1 MTSSISRNY
10 ARAIFELASAA
21 GTRDA
26 VELDLQAAR
35 EALHDNREVRIFL
48 GSRLAGRTA
57 KKALIDAGFSG
68 RVDPQALT
76 LLHLLV
82 DRGRTGLVAEIVEEY
97 QRLCRLAR
105 GVRKVTLSSAFP
117 LEEAETEQVRRALE
131 KAYAARVELDAQVVP
146 ELIGG
151 VSAVSEG
158 QEIELTIESALRSLR
173 AGMAQQR

>member
-1 MTSSISRNY
+1 MTSHIGRNY

-35 EALHDNREVRIFL
+35 EALHDNREVRAFL
-48 GSRLAGRTA
+48 GSRLAGRAT
-57 KKALIDAGFSG
+57 KKSLVDAGFAG
-68 RVDPQALT
+68 LIDPQSLT

-82 DRGRTGLVAEIVEEY
+82 DRGRTGFIGEIAEEF

-105 GVRKVTLSSAFP
+105 GVRKVKLSSAFP
-117 LEEAETEQVRRALE
+117 LDDAETDRIVRSLE
-131 KAYAARVELDAQVVP
+131 KQYAAHVVLETEIRP

-151 VSAVSEG
+151 VVVESEG
-158 QEIELTIESALRSLR
+158 EEIELTIESQLHSLET
-173 AGMAQQR
+173 GLTQR